1 MSNLVNHLGEPI
13 GKTVDDSKLPTQEQI
28 LQDPITKK
36 FVFLNSDAYP
46 NQTCIGLTSET
57 DFHGVVYKYGKVTLP
72 EQIVDGEVEE
82 KGLPFKFEYDIIE
95 NNGIPKE
102 NFGDDFFKLLG
113 DILYHII
120 IAQSE
125 VGYDTNDRTN
135 NAEQSGIQW
144 GIL

>member
-13 GKTVDDSKLPTQEQI
+13 GKTIDESTLPTREQI
-28 LQDPITKK
+28 LADPITKK
-36 FVFLNSDAYP
+36 FVFLNSDAHP

-72 EQIVDGEVEE
+72 EEIVDGEVEK

-102 NFGDDFFKLLG
+102 NFGDNFMKLIG
-113 DILYHII
+113 DVLLHII

-125 VGYDTNDRTN
+125 DGTLEPINRTN
-135 NAEQSGIQW
+135 NAQ
-144 GIL
+144 

>member
-13 GKTVDDSKLPTQEQI
+13 GKTVDESKLPTTEQI
-28 LQDPITKK
+28 LSDPITKK

-46 NQTCIGLTSET
+46 DQTCIGLTSET
-57 DFHGVVYKYGKVTLP
+57 DFHGVIYKYGKVTLP
-72 EQIVDGEVEE
+72 EEIVDGEVEK

-102 NFGDDFFKLLG
+102 NFGDNFMKLIG
-113 DILYHII
+113 DVLLHII

-125 VGYDTNDRTN
+125 DGTLEPINRTN
-135 NAEQSGIQW
+135 NAQ
-144 GIL
+144 

>member
-13 GKTVDDSKLPTQEQI
+13 GKTVDESTLPTTEQI
-28 LQDPITKK
+28 LSDPITKK

-46 NQTCIGLTSET
+46 DQTCIGLTSET

-72 EQIVDGEVEE
+72 EEIVEGEVEK

-95 NNGIPKE
+95 NNGIPRE
-102 NFGDDFFKLLG
+102 NFGDNFMKLIG
-113 DILYHII
+113 DVLLHII

-125 VGYDTNDRTN
+125 DGTLATNYRTD
-135 NAEQSGIQW
+135 NAQ
-144 GIL
+144 

>member
-1 MSNLVNHLGEPI
+1 MSKLLNHLGETI
-13 GKTVDDSKLPTQEQI
+13 DNTVDESKLPTTEQI
-28 LQDPITKK
+28 LSDPITKK

-72 EQIVDGEVEE
+72 EEIVEGEVEK

-102 NFGDDFFKLLG
+102 KFGKDFTKLIG
-113 DILYHII
+113 DILLHII

-125 VGYDTNDRTN
+125 DGTLATNYRTD
-135 NAEQSGIQW
+135 NAQ
-144 GIL
+144 

>member
-13 GKTVDDSKLPTQEQI
+13 GKTVDESKLPTTEQI
-28 LQDPITKK
+28 LNDPITKK
-36 FVFLNSDAYP
+36 FVFLNSDAHP

-57 DFHGVVYKYGKVTLP
+57 DFHGVIYKYGKVTLP
-72 EQIVDGEVEE
+72 EEIIEGEVEK

-102 NFGDDFFKLLG
+102 KFGDDFMKLIG
-113 DILYHII
+113 DVLLHII

-125 VGYDTNDRTN
+125 DGTLEPINRTN
-135 NAEQSGIQW
+135 NAQ
-144 GIL
+144 

>member
-13 GKTVDDSKLPTQEQI
+13 GKTVDESTLPTQEQI

-82 KGLPFKFEYDIIE
+82 KGLPFKFEYDILE

-102 NFGDDFFKLLG
+102 NFGDDFFKLIG

-125 VGYDTNDRTN
+125 VGYDNNTDDRTN
-135 NAEQSGIQW
+135 NTKQSSIQ
-144 GIL
+144 

>member
-28 LQDPITKK
+28 LNDPITKK
-36 FVFLNSDAYP
+36 FVFLNSDAHP

-57 DFHGVVYKYGKVTLP
+57 DFHGVIYKYGKVTLP
-72 EQIVDGEVEE
+72 EEIIEGEVEK

-102 NFGDDFFKLLG
+102 KFGDDFMKLIG
-113 DILYHII
+113 DVLLHII

-125 VGYDTNDRTN
+125 DGTLEPINRTN
-135 NAEQSGIQW
+135 NAQ
-144 GIL
+144 

>member
-1 MSNLVNHLGEPI
+1 MSKLLNHLGEPI
-13 GKTVDDSKLPTQEQI
+13 EKLVNESELPTTDQI

-36 FVFLNSDAYP
+36 FVFLNSETYP
-46 NQTCIGLTSET
+46 DQTCIGLTDET
-57 DFHGVVYKYGKVTLP
+57 DYHGVIYKYGQVTIPDENKLLDN
-72 EQIVDGEVEE
+72 EHLQ
-82 KGLPFKFEYDIIE
+82 LQFKYDILD

-135 NAEQSGIQW
+135 NAEQSGIQ
-144 GIL
+144 

>member
-13 GKTVDDSKLPTQEQI
+13 GKTIDESTLPTREQI
-28 LQDPITKK
+28 LADPITKK
-36 FVFLNSDAYP
+36 FVFLNSDAHP

-72 EQIVDGEVEE
+72 EEIVDGEVEK

-102 NFGDDFFKLLG
+102 NFGDNFMKLIG
-113 DILYHII
+113 DVLLHII

-125 VGYDTNDRTN
+125 DGTLEPINRTN
-135 NAEQSGIQW
+135 KAQ
-144 GIL
+144 